1 MRRLALVLALLAAAV
16 LVVAGCGSSGPS
28 AAETYKTAFTPLN
41 AEIISTGNQ
50 VGEAVTT
57 ATTKSN
63 AELSAA
69 FARLSDKAAA
79 LAGAMVKLAP
89 PKELAADHQL
99 LVSGLRKE
107 AGNLNRIAEA
117 AVKGDPAAAKQASA
131 DTVTAAAGIRD
142 PRLRLAEKL
151 KLNSPSSP

>member
-1 MRRLALVLALLAAAV
+1 MRRLPLVLALLAAVV
-16 LVVAGCGSSGPS
+16 LLATGCGSSGPS
-28 AAETYKTAFTPLN
+28 AAETYKAAFTPLN

-57 ATTKSN
+57 APKKSN

-79 LAGAMVKLAP
+79 LAGAMVKLSP
-89 PKELAADHQL
+89 PKEVEADHQL

-117 AVKGDPAAAKQASA
+117 AVKGDPVAAKQAAA

-151 KLNSPSSP
+151 KLASPAS